1 MLVNFLIYSLLID
14 YLTKENILKNEEKLE
29 TIKNIIYKQSNE
41 KKFNGFLLP
50 GIYLT
55 LIIPIW
61 LDFLNWIY
69 EHTSSFTDIILISI
83 FFFLFVSEIFFII
96 YGFKFI
102 ISDLLNRESNK
113 LADLAYLLEKIQ
125 INVKLDSLYK

>member
-1 MLVNFLIYSLLID
+1 M
-14 YLTKENILKNEEKLE
+14 
-29 TIKNIIYKQSNE
+29 
-41 KKFNGFLLP
+41 
-50 GIYLT
+50 T

-69 EHTSSFTDIILISI
+69 EHTSSFTEIILISI